1 MLKIID
7 KYLLREMAFPFA
19 LALVGFIIFI
29 MLNLILQLGD
39 FLLDK
44 SIGLWTVLKILF
56 YKLPDLLILAIPVA
70 TLFAIFLTLGRLSH
84 DREVIALQ
92 AGGFSLKRIVVPIL
106 IMGLLLSLLDL
117 FLNEA
122 LTPWGNQKYYTLIRQ
137 MILKNAAPQIKD
149 NAFFKDAEDRFF
161 YVRHYDRENNRLSGV
176 LIYDMSGGLFV
187 EDDTARYPKVITAEE
202 ASWQG
207 NVWEL
212 TDGAIHTYDDQGDL
226 KYKARFEKLSI
237 NVGSNLE
244 NLFLEQ
250 RTPYEMSSRELRRRI
265 QILRAS
271 GLSADSLIV
280 EYHAK
285 LAIPM
290 AGFVFALFGAPLS
303 LLFGYR
309 SRAAG
314 IVISILLVGL
324 FQGTFLWMEALGK
337 RGILQPAVSVW
348 LPHILFAALGFVL
361 LLLLDRV
368 SRIDLWE
375 RLRRI
380 IPLGVVF
387 GFWLL
392 AFGQE
397 LRANSQPIP
406 LELKADSVTISKNW
420 EKIEASGNVLAAYGE
435 DAIKAESLII
445 IRQNKQWELNA
456 SGSVVFENKHWK
468 ASAVAVEADLEEDA
482 EAELA
487 LKEIAFEKA
496 QIKYEGGNI
505 RAQKITLKK
514 LEGDLWE
521 ALAQTDVVF
530 EGAAAQKQSQEKAAR
545 RILNSE
551 ELRLRFELKEDKLIA
566 RDSQIDKF
574 TGETQFKNSRGET
587 HPLRFQ
593 GAKAKASFD
602 DKNEINTLDISKG
615 AFTTCGCEEA
625 IPKAAYSISADRI
638 VIFTDELLMA
648 FNITLRAFG
657 VPILWAPFYVAPL
670 KEEQKNPFL
679 PELGRDSIRGW
690 YAKWRLPFLL
700 DPKNFG
706 FLLFDYFNKTKELGA
721 GIDFR
726 YEFAQNSGTL
736 RLYRLSAISFWPL
749 AGSQKLIANSPT
761 SFDLDW
767 SHTLLISDEIRLDLA
782 ADLRN
787 ALFEQEED
795 NRLLSQAVLTGQH
808 QDWRWSFAMSR
819 DQNIAQK
826 EQKEAEGTD
835 QINYG
840 VLERMPELA
849 IAKGGNFSIQN
860 FAPLNY
866 SFGINWG
873 RYREKKLERQGRSL
887 NEFDESTRLDAA
899 FGLGTAEL
907 ALFEN
912 QLKLRSNLNYRF
924 SIYGADRRRDILEV
938 TPALSFTPMENLTLS
953 ADYTFRGL
961 KGETPF
967 SFDKLVLMNKALFRA
982 SWSVGSFSVSSTT
995 GYDLARRLFDPLKI
1009 NLAYR
1014 SAYERLLISFASES
1028 EYDVNQGVLRRI
1040 GLQGS
1045 LQAPQGSVFANTAY
1059 DPVNKRYNDLIV
1071 KLTLG
1076 KQIKLGLSYD
1086 LNRRLLKRIN
1096 SETAFS
1102 LGDNWEISFKGE
1114 FDFLNKKFTAFQ
1126 YGLIKKFCN
1135 ACWELGIYGSRNQI
1149 WIQVRINAFPSAEIK
1164 YSPTDKRLAFGG
1176 K

>member
-1 MLKIID
+1 MLKIVD

-84 DREVIALQ
+84 DREIIALQ

-106 IMGLLLSLLDL
+106 IFGLLLSLLDL
-117 FLNEA
+117 FLNEV

-187 EDDTARYPKVITAEE
+187 EDEAGQYPKVITAEE

-207 NVWEL
+207 DVWEL
-212 TDGAIHTYDDQGDL
+212 RDGAIHIYDDQGDL

-237 NVGSNLE
+237 RVGSDLQ

-303 LLFGYR
+303 LLFGHR

-314 IVISILLVGL
+314 IVLSVFLVGL

-337 RGILQPAVSVW
+337 RGILPPAASVW
-348 LPHILFAALGFVL
+348 IPHILFGGLGLVL
-361 LLLLDRV
+361 FFLLDKV

-375 RLRRI
+375 RLRKI
-380 IPLGVVF
+380 IPLM
-387 GFWLL
+387 LI
-392 AFGQE
+392 AFSFQLSAFIGWAQE
-397 LRANSQPIP
+397 PNRIP
-406 LELKADSVTISKNW
+406 LELKADSIIVSKEW
-420 EKIEASGNVLAAYGE
+420 QKIEASGNVLASYGE

-445 IRQNKQWELNA
+445 TRQNKLWELTA
-456 SGSVVFENKHWK
+456 SGSVVFENRHLK
-468 ASAVAVEADLEEDA
+468 ASAVTVEADLEENA
-482 EAELA
+482 EAELT
-487 LKEIAFEKA
+487 LKEIAFENA
-496 QIKYEGGNI
+496 QIKYEGGSI
-505 RAQKITLKK
+505 SAQRITLKK
-514 LEGDLWE
+514 LEGRLWE
-521 ALAQTDVVF
+521 ALAQ
-530 EGAAAQKQSQEKAAR
+530 
-545 RILNSE
+545 
-551 ELRLRFELKEDKLIA
+551 
-566 RDSQIDKF
+566 DKF

-602 DKNEINTLDISKG
+602 DKNEIKTLDISKG

-625 IPKAAYSISADRI
+625 VPKAAYSISADRL
-638 VIFTDELLMA
+638 VIFRDELLFA
-648 FNITLRAFG
+648 FNMTLKVFG
-657 VPILWAPFYVAPL
+657 VPVLWAPFYVAPL
-670 KEEQKNPFL
+670 KEEQKNPLL
-679 PELGRDSIRGW
+679 PELGRDQLRGW

-706 FLLFDYFNKTKELGA
+706 FLLFDYFNRSKELGV
-721 GIDFR
+721 GMDFR
-726 YEFAQNSGTL
+726 YEFAQNSGAL
-736 RLYRLSAISFWPL
+736 RVYRLGALIDAKSAFL
-749 AGSQKLIANSPT
+749 
-761 SFDLDW
+761 DLDW
-767 SHTLLISDEIRLDLA
+767 SHHLKLSDEIKLDLA

-808 QDWRWSFAMSR
+808 RDWRWSFSVSR

-826 EQKEAEGTD
+826 EAEGGD
-835 QINYG
+835 QINYR

-849 IAKGGNFSIQN
+849 IAKGGS
-860 FAPLNY
+860 FAILNY

-873 RYREKKLERQGRSL
+873 RYREKKLDKED
-887 NEFDESTRLDAA
+887 FDESTRLDAA
-899 FGLGTAEL
+899 FGLGVADL

-912 QLKLRSNLNYRF
+912 QLKLRSSLNYRF
-924 SIYGADRRRDILEV
+924 SIYGADRRRDVLEV
-938 TPALSFTPMENLTLS
+938 MPALNFMPIKNLTLS
-953 ADYTFRGL
+953 VDYAFRGL
-961 KGETPF
+961 QGDTPF

-982 SWSVGSFSVSSTT
+982 NWTMSSFSVSSTT
-995 GYDLARRLFDPLKI
+995 GYDLERRLFDPLKI
-1009 NLAYR
+1009 NFAYR
-1014 SAYERLLISFASES
+1014 SAYKRLLINFASET
-1028 EYDVNQGVLRRI
+1028 EYDVNRSVLKRISLQG
-1040 GLQGS
+1040 GLQA
-1045 LQAPQGSVFANTAY
+1045 LQGSVFANTAY
-1059 DPVNKRYNDLIV
+1059 DFVNKRYDDLIV
-1071 KLTLG
+1071 KLALG
-1076 KQIKLGLSYD
+1076 KKIRLGLSYD
-1086 LNRRLLKRIN
+1086 PNQRLLKRAN
-1096 SETAFS
+1096 TETAFT
-1102 LGDNWEISFKGE
+1102 LGDHWEISFKGE
-1114 FDFLNKKFTAFQ
+1114 FDFQSKRFTAFQ

-1135 ACWELGIYGSRNQI
+1135 ACWELGIYGSPNQI
-1149 WIQVRINAFPSAEIK
+1149 WIQARINAFPSAEIK
-1164 YSPTDKRLAFGG
+1164 YSPTDQRLAFGE

>member
-19 LALVGFIIFI
+19 LALMGFIIFI

-44 SIGLWTVLKILF
+44 TIGLWTVLKILF

-84 DREVIALQ
+84 DREIIALQ
-92 AGGFSLKRIVVPIL
+92 AGGFSLKRIVIPIL
-106 IMGLLLSLLDL
+106 IVGLALSLLDL

-122 LTPWGNQKYYTLIRQ
+122 LTPWGNHKYYTLIRQ
-137 MILKNAAPQIKD
+137 IILKSAAPEIKD

-176 LIYDMSGGLFV
+176 LIYDMSGGLLV
-187 EDDTARYPKVITAEE
+187 EDDAGQYPKVITAEE

-207 NVWEL
+207 DLWEL
-212 TDGAIHTYDDQGDL
+212 RDGAIHAYDAQGDL

-244 NLFLEQ
+244 DLFLEQ

-303 LLFGYR
+303 LLFGHR

-314 IVISILLVGL
+314 IVLSVLLVGL

-337 RGILQPAVSVW
+337 RGILQPAASVW

-361 LLLLDRV
+361 LFLLDRV
-368 SRIDLWE
+368 SRIDFWE
-375 RLRRI
+375 RLRKI
-380 IPLGVVF
+380 IPLMLIAASF
-387 GFWLL
+387 QLL
-392 AFGQE
+392 AVVGFSQE
-397 LRANSQPIP
+397 PTQTP
-406 LELKADSVTISKNW
+406 LELKADSITVSKNW
-420 EKIEASGNVLAAYGE
+420 EKIAASGNVLASYGE

-445 IRQNKQWELNA
+445 TRQKKLWELTA
-456 SGSVVFENKHWK
+456 SGSVVFENKHLK
-468 ASAVAVEADLEEDA
+468 VFAMAVEADLEENA
-482 EAELA
+482 EAQLT

-496 QIKYEGGNI
+496 QIQYEGGSI
-505 RAQKITLKK
+505 SAQKITLKR
-514 LEGDLWE
+514 LAAIHNELWE
-521 ALAQTDVVF
+521 ALAQKDVVF
-530 EGAAAQKQSQEKAAR
+530 EEAGSSTESTTAAQK

-551 ELRLRFELKEDKLIA
+551 ELLLRFELKEDKFIA
-566 RDSQIDKF
+566 RDSQINNF
-574 TGETQFKNSRGET
+574 TGETRFKNSRGQL

-593 GAKAKASFD
+593 GAQAKASFD
-602 DKNEINTLDISKG
+602 DKNEIKLLDISKG

-625 IPKAAYSISADRI
+625 ISKAAYSIGADRLI
-638 VIFTDELLMA
+638 LFKDELLMA

-657 VPILWAPFYVAPL
+657 VPVLWAPLYVVPL
-670 KEEQKNPFL
+670 KEEQRNPFL

-690 YAKWRLPFLL
+690 YAKWQLPFLL

-706 FLLFDYFNKTKELGA
+706 FLLFDYFNKTKELGT
-721 GIDFR
+721 GVDFR
-726 YEFAQNSGTL
+726 YEFAQNSGAL
-736 RLYRLSAISFWPL
+736 RIYRLGA
-749 AGSQKLIANSPT
+749 LIDAKST
-761 SFDLDW
+761 FLDLDW

-787 ALFEQEED
+787 ALFEQEQD
-795 NRLLSQAVLTGQH
+795 NRLLSQAVLTGRH
-808 QDWRWSFAMSR
+808 QGWRWSFSMSR
-819 DQNIAQK
+819 DQNVAQK
-826 EQKEAEGTD
+826 ETEGAD
-835 QINYG
+835 QLNYR

-849 IAKGGNFSIQN
+849 IAKGGNFSIKN

-873 RYREKKLERQGRSL
+873 RYREKKLDKED
-887 NEFDESTRLDAA
+887 FDESTRFDAA
-899 FGLGTAEL
+899 FGLGIAEL

-912 QLKLRSNLNYRF
+912 QLKLRSSLNYRF
-924 SIYGADRRRDILEV
+924 SIYSANRRRDMIEV
-938 TPALSFTPMENLTLS
+938 LPGLSITPAKNLTLS
-953 ADYTFRGL
+953 VDYAFRGL

-967 SFDKLVLMNKALFRA
+967 SFDKLLLMNKALFRA
-982 SWSVGSFSVSSTT
+982 NWTMSSFSVSSTT
-995 GYDLARRLFDPLKI
+995 GYDLERKLFDPLKI
-1009 NLAYR
+1009 NFAYR
-1014 SAYERLLISFASES
+1014 SASISFASES
-1028 EYDVNQGVLRRI
+1028 EHDVNQGVLRRI
-1040 GLQGS
+1040 SLQWG
-1045 LQAPQGSVFANTAY
+1045 LQAPQGNFIINAAY
-1059 DPVNKRYNDLIV
+1059 DLVTKRYDDLIV
-1071 KLTLG
+1071 KLALG
-1076 KQIKLGLSYD
+1076 KQMRLGLSYD
-1086 LNRRLLKRIN
+1086 LNQRLLKRAN
-1096 SETAFS
+1096 TETAFT
-1102 LGDNWEISFKGE
+1102 LGDHWEISFKGE
-1114 FDFLNKKFTAFQ
+1114 FDFPSQRFTAFQ
-1126 YGLIKKFCN
+1126 YGLIKKFCH

-1149 WIQVRINAFPSAEIK
+1149 WIQARINAFPSAEIK
-1164 YSPTDKRLAFGG
+1164 YSPADQRLAFGE